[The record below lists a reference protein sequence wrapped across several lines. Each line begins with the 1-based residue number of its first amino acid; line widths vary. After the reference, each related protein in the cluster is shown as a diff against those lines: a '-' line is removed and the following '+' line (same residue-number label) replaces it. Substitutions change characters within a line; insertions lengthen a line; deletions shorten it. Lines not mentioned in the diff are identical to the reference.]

1 MICLRNPKALIDDA
15 ALMGRIDSTYTP
27 QFAHALRGYL
37 LMAAGRHAEG
47 LYMLEQAGP
56 AVSVEAQKK
65 SQFGG
70 MGGQTWI

>member
-1 MICLRNPKALIDDA
+1 
-15 ALMGRIDSTYTP
+15 MGRIDSTYTP